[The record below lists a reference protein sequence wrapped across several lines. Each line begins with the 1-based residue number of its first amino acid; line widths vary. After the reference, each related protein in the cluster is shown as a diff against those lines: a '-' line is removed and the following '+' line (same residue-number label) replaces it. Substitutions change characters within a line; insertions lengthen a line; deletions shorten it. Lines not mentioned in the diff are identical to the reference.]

1 MKYKLEW
8 KYKLKGNED
17 ILFTSD
23 WIDGESALQIG
34 EDIEKSGKGKEVIYY
49 DEAGTSWST
58 KEMRKLLMEVEEDP
72 HDITVF
78 FDGGFNNETSQAGLG
93 AVIYFKQGKKK
104 YRVRANELFDEMDN
118 NNEAE
123 YAAIYYALS
132 LLEEMGV
139 HHMTCE
145 FKGDS
150 QVVLKQLEGEW
161 PCYEENLNRWLDRIE
176 EKIKKLG
183 ILPRYRP
190 IPRNENKEADKLAGQ
205 ALQRK
210 FINSKMQII

>member
-1 MKYKLEW
+1 
-8 KYKLKGNED
+8 
-17 ILFTSD
+17 
-23 WIDGESALQIG
+23 
-34 EDIEKSGKGKEVIYY
+34 
-49 DEAGTSWST
+49 
-58 KEMRKLLMEVEEDP
+58 MRKLLMEVEEDP

-78 FDGGFNNETSQAGLG
+78 FDGGFNKETSQAGLG

-123 YAAIYYALS
+123 YAAIYYTLN

-205 ALQRK
+205 ALQGK

>member
-8 KYKLKGNED
+8 TYKLKGNND
-17 ILFTSD
+17 VQFTSD
-23 WIDGESALQIG
+23 WIDGETALQAG
-34 EDIEKSGKGKEVIYY
+34 EDIENSGKGKDVIYY
-49 DEAGTSWST
+49 DEAGTTWST

-78 FDGGFNNETSQAGLG
+78 FDGGFNKETSQAGLG

-104 YRVRANELFDEMDN
+104 YRVRANELFNEMDN

-123 YAAIYYALS
+123 YAAIYYTLN

-183 ILPRYRP
+183 ILPRYKP

-205 ALQRK
+205 ALQGK

>member
-8 KYKLKGNED
+8 KYKLKGTED

-23 WIDGESALQIG
+23 LIDGETALQAG

-58 KEMRKLLMEVEEDP
+58 KEMKKLLMEVEEDP

-78 FDGGFNNETSQAGLG
+78 FDGGFNKDTGQAGLG

-123 YAAIYYALS
+123 YAAIYYTLN
-132 LLEEMGV
+132 LLEEMGA

-183 ILPRYRP
+183 ILPRYKS
-190 IPRNENKEADKLAGQ
+190 IPRNENKEADKLASQ
-205 ALQRK
+205 ALQGK